1 MAEARMNTLSISQLS
16 TLRWDLESDV
26 HEYAKRGFGGIGL
39 YRPKLDDYGIERTI
53 ELLQEYSMRATSL
66 SWVGGFTGSDGRP
79 FEDAVSDAIAAV
91 LQAAELRAGTLIV
104 LAGGKNNHIKT
115 HLRRTLCQA
124 LARLAAVA
132 SEHGI
137 QLALEPF
144 HPGCG
149 DEWSF
154 VNDLQSTLDIIERV
168 DNPSLGLVMDTYHI
182 GMDRDAI
189 RWLPDV
195 ARHIHLVQ
203 LGDGRHCPHG
213 EMNRCLL
220 GDGCVPLPELMEVLL
235 DNGYRGSWE
244 VELIGE
250 DVESVS
256 YDHLLDHTK
265 RYLDQ
270 TLAQLC

>member
-1 MAEARMNTLSISQLS
+1 MNMLSVSQLS

-26 HEYAKRGFGGIGL
+26 QAYARRGFRGIGL
-39 YRPKLDDYGIERTI
+39 YRPKLDDYGLHRTI
-53 ELLQEYSMRATSL
+53 ELLDEHALSVTSL

-79 FEDAVSDAIAAV
+79 FEDAVADAIEAV
-91 LQAAELRAGTLIV
+91 LQAVELRADTLIV

-124 LARLAAVA
+124 LDRLAAVA
-132 SEHGI
+132 AEHGVR
-137 QLALEPF
+137 LALEPF

-168 DNPSLGLVMDTYHI
+168 DNPALGLVLDTYHT
-182 GMDRDAI
+182 GMDRDAL

-195 ARHIHLVQ
+195 APHVNLVQ

-220 GDGCVPLPELMEVLL
+220 GEGCVPLHDLMELL
-235 DNGYRGSWE
+235 HECGYRGAWE

-250 DVESVS
+250 DVETIS
-256 YDHLLDHTK
+256 YECLLDHAK
-265 RYLDQ
+265 RFLDQ
-270 TLAQLC
+270 SFAQLC

>member
-1 MAEARMNTLSISQLS
+1 MNTLSISQLS
-16 TLRWDLESDV
+16 TLRWDLETDV
-26 HEYAKRGFGGIGL
+26 LAYAKHGFRGIGL
-39 YRPKLDDYGIERTI
+39 FRQKVEDYGVERTI
-53 ELLQEYSMRATSL
+53 ELLDEYSMRATSL
-66 SWVGGFTGSDGRP
+66 SWGGGFTGSDGRS
-79 FEDAVSDAIAAV
+79 FEDAVCDAISAV
-91 LQAAELRAGTLIV
+91 IQAAQLRVDTLIV

-115 HLRRTLCQA
+115 HLRRTLCAA
-124 LARLAAVA
+124 LDRLAAVA

-154 VNDLQSTLDIIERV
+154 VNDLQSTLAIIEQV
-168 DNPSLGLVMDTYHI
+168 DNPSLGLVLDTYHI
-182 GMDRDAI
+182 GMDPEAI

-220 GDGCVPLPELMEVLL
+220 GDGCVPLPELMEMLHG
-235 DNGYRGSWE
+235 NGYTRAWE

-250 DVESVS
+250 DVEVIS
-256 YDHLLDHTK
+256 YDHLLNHTK

-270 TLAQLC
+270 TLSQLC

>member
-1 MAEARMNTLSISQLS
+1 MNKLSVSQLS

-26 HEYAKRGFGGIGL
+26 HAYARRGFRGIGL
-39 YRPKLDDYGIERTI
+39 YRPKLDDYGLHRTI
-53 ELLQEYSMRATSL
+53 DLLHEHAMSVTSL

-79 FEDAVSDAIAAV
+79 FEDAVSDAIEAV
-91 LQAAELRAGTLIV
+91 LQAVELRADTLIV

-124 LARLAAVA
+124 LDRLAAVA
-132 SEHGI
+132 AEHGVR
-137 QLALEPF
+137 LALEPF

-168 DNPSLGLVMDTYHI
+168 DNPALGLVLDTYHT
-182 GMDRDAI
+182 GMDCDAL

-195 ARHIHLVQ
+195 APHVHLVQ

-220 GDGCVPLPELMEVLL
+220 GEGCVPLHDLMELL
-235 DNGYRGSWE
+235 HESGYRGAWE

-250 DVESVS
+250 DVETVS
-256 YDHLLDHTK
+256 YESLLDHAK
-265 RYLDQ
+265 QFLDQ
-270 TLAQLC
+270 SLGQLC

>member
-1 MAEARMNTLSISQLS
+1 MNTLSVSQLS

-26 HEYAKRGFGGIGL
+26 HAYAKRGFGGIGL
-39 YRPKLDDYGIERTI
+39 YRPKIEDYGLDRAI
-53 ELLQEYSMRATSL
+53 ELLEEYSITATSL
-66 SWVGGFTGSDGRP
+66 SWVGGFTGSDGRT
-79 FEDAVSDAIAAV
+79 FEDAVSDAIHAV
-91 LQAAELRAGTLIV
+91 IQAAQLRADTLIV

-124 LARLAAVA
+124 LGRLAAVA

-168 DNPSLGLVMDTYHI
+168 DNPALGLVLDTYHV
-182 GMDRDAI
+182 GMDRAAM

-220 GDGCVPLPELMEVLL
+220 GDGCVPLPELMELL
-235 DNGYRGSWE
+235 HENGYSGAWE

-256 YDHLLDHTK
+256 YGKLLDHT
-265 RYLDQ
+265 RHYLDQ
-270 TLAQLC
+270 TLGQLA